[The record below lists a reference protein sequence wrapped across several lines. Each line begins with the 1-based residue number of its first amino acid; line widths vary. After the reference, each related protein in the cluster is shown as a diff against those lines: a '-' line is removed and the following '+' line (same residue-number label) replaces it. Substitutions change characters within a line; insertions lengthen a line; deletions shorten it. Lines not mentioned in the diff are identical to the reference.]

1 MAHQKE
7 IKNHCDDTGGK
18 LIPLVNFNSC
28 GAKEDC
34 VAICPY
40 DVFEMH
46 PITIEDK
53 ADLNLKGKIK
63 TFFFKEK
70 AYITDPNL
78 CHACG
83 LCVQACP
90 ENAIKLTRLTP

>member
-1 MAHQKE
+1 MAD
-7 IKNHCDDTGGK
+7 IKQLKSNCDDEGGK
-18 LIPLVNFNSC
+18 LMPIIDFNSC

-40 DVFEMH
+40 DVLEMRL
-46 PITIEDK
+46 IAKEDK
-53 ADLNLKGKIK
+53 ANLNLKGKIK

-70 AYITDPNL
+70 AYLKNANM

-83 LCVQACP
+83 LCVQSCP
-90 ENAIKLTRLTP
+90 EKAIKLTKII